1 MNSGGRGCKK
11 NVPLMGASEIVS
23 TIYHLEMKDRRKFLP
38 KVVPEGFSVSRVIPP
53 EPLFNARLYREVGG
67 GWQWT
72 DRLSWSDDDW
82 ERYATRE
89 VLETWRA
96 EYRGE
101 EAGYFELEVQEGG
114 NVEILYFG
122 LLPTM
127 IGKGLGS
134 AMLSMAIER
143 AWAIPGAKR
152 VWVHTCTEDHE
163 HALVNYQRR
172 GFEVFKV
179 EEV

>member
-1 MNSGGRGCKK
+1 M
-11 NVPLMGASEIVS
+11 AS

-38 KVVPEGFSVSRVIPP
+38 KVVPEGFSVSQVLAP
-53 EPLFNARLYREVGG
+53 EPLWNARLYREVGG

-72 DRLSWSDDDW
+72 DRLSWSEEEW
-82 ERYATRE
+82 ERYAARN

-96 EYRGE
+96 EYLGE
-101 EAGYFELEVQEGG
+101 EAGYFELEKQDGG

-134 AMLSMAIER
+134 AMLSLAIER
-143 AWAIPGAKR
+143 AWAIPGTKR
-152 VWVHTCTEDHE
+152 VWVHTCSEDHE
-163 HALVNYQRR
+163 HALANYRKR
-172 GFEVFKV
+172 GFEVFQV
-179 EEV
+179 ETV

>member
-1 MNSGGRGCKK
+1 MLDR
-11 NVPLMGASEIVS
+11 SE
-23 TIYHLEMKDRRKFLP
+23 FLP
-38 KVVPEGFSVSRVIPP
+38 KVVPEGFSVLRVMPP
-53 EPLFNARLYREVGG
+53 EPLFNARLYREVGC

-72 DRLSWSDDDW
+72 DRLSWREEEW
-82 ERYATRE
+82 EQYAARD

-101 EAGYFELEVQEGG
+101 EAGYFELETQDGG

-134 AMLSMAIER
+134 AMLSQAIER
-143 AWAIPGAKR
+143 AWAIPGTKR

-163 HALVNYQRR
+163 HALANYRKR
-172 GFEVFKV
+172 GFEVFQV
-179 EEV
+179 EMV

>member
-1 MNSGGRGCKK
+1 MT
-11 NVPLMGASEIVS
+11 S
-23 TIYHLEMKDRRKFLP
+23 TIYHLEMRDRSEFRA
-38 KVVPEGFSVSRVIPP
+38 KVVPEGFSVSRVMPP

-67 GWQWT
+67 AWQWR
-72 DRLSWSDDDW
+72 DRLVWSEAEW
-82 ERYATRE
+82 QKHARGE

-96 EYRGE
+96 ELRGE
-101 EAGYFELEVQEGG
+101 EAGYFELEVQDGG

-122 LLPTM
+122 LLPAM

-134 AMLSMAIER
+134 VMLSLTIER
-143 AWAIPGAKR
+143 AWEIPGTKR

-163 HALVNYQRR
+163 YALTNYRKR

-179 EEV
+179 ETV